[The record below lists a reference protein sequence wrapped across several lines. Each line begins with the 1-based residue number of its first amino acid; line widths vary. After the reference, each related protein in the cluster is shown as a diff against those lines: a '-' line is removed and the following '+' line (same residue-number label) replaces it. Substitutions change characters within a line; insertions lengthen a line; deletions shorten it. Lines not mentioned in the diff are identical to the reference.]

1 MPHADM
7 PHGQAHHGSALAFF
21 MTRAEAMG
29 AQSLYICGSPSRPRV
44 GFRSGPGVVY
54 EPLTAGLACR
64 LMDRFAV
71 DGNGLSQGLLFWSG
85 RHYRWFAMPMPE
97 GADGYAPLIAVHRPA
112 ILPGPG
118 ERAMP
123 RVTAG

>member
-1 MPHADM
+1 M
-7 PHGQAHHGSALAFF
+7 PHGHADHGSALACF

-44 GFRSGPGVVY
+44 GFRSGPGIVY
-54 EPLTAGLACR
+54 EPLTVGLAGR
-64 LMDRFAV
+64 LLDRFAV
-71 DGNGLSQGLLFWSG
+71 DGHRLDNGLLVWSG
-85 RHYRWFAMPMPE
+85 RHYRWYSMPMPE

>member
-1 MPHADM
+1 MLQDHID
-7 PHGQAHHGSALAFF
+7 HGSALALF
-21 MTRAEAMG
+21 MTRAKAMD
-29 AQSLYICGSPSRPRV
+29 ARSLYICGSPSCPRV
-44 GFRSGPGVVY
+44 GFRSGPGIVY
-54 EPLTAGLACR
+54 EPLSAGLAGH
-64 LMDRFAV
+64 LLDRFAV
-71 DGNGLSQGLLFWSG
+71 DGQGLSQGLLVWSG

-123 RVTAG
+123 RVIAG